1 MYDKVAELVLKY
13 HLSEIS
19 EEEIIELNN
28 IRLNS
33 GLDPKLFEELLD
45 VHRLAADLKQMKMTA
60 GGPVHSLTQ
69 KQRILKY
76 AKIAAVIIP
85 LLLGVPQLLFQSRRA
100 ANPLHSKNNIHVLI
114 NAMHHEPAPDTNNLF
129 VTFTESDLQYI
140 LRQLSQ
146 DPELEVVYTKGIIP
160 ITYSGEIPQS
170 TPYDEFAQDFLQF
183 KGYKSTFKGKK
194 IIVHS

>member
-1 MYDKVAELVLKY
+1 MYKRVAELVLK
-13 HLSEIS
+13 HTAGEIS

-28 IRLNS
+28 IRQNS
-33 GLDPKLFEELLD
+33 GLNPTMFEELLD
-45 VHRLAADLKQMKMTA
+45 VHRLAADLKQMKTTA
-60 GGPVHSLTQ
+60 DKPVHSLTQ
-69 KQRILKY
+69 KQRILKF
-76 AKIAAVIIP
+76 AKIAAMIIP
-85 LLLGVPQLLFQSRRA
+85 LLLGVPQLLFQNKRVD
-100 ANPLHSKNNIHVLI
+100 NPLHSKNNIQALI
-114 NAMHHEPAPDTNNLF
+114 NAVHYEPAPDKNNLF

-146 DPELEVVYTKGIIP
+146 DPELEVVYSKEIIP

-170 TPYDEFAQDFLQF
+170 TPYDEFAQDFLKF